1 MSEYFPRRS
10 PNSFESIAG
19 NTTFYCHYKAVKT
32 VKAVKTRGILRGVS
46 IVAAVC
52 VIDQIRWME
61 EPCSL
66 HIVFVLLNALHNVL
80 QCPVCFSLLWAI
92 SVNIIPMFF
101 NCHHHVGH
109 IQCLS
114 GQPVCQCGHV
124 LGNEPSVVLHP
135 VARQLAAARHGVCL
149 QHAEDCL
156 LGLLACDGALPAAL
170 SQPTATM
177 MLLKGSS

>member
-1 MSEYFPRRS
+1 MIFKNKRH
-10 PNSFESIAG
+10 AG
-19 NTTFYCHYKAVKT
+19 GCKSKIKT
-32 VKAVKTRGILRGVS
+32 IISATRGIVRGVS

-61 EPCSL
+61 EPRLL
-66 HIVFVLLNALHNVL
+66 HIVFVLLNALQNVL
-80 QCPVCFSLLWAI
+80 QRSVCFSLLGAI
-92 SVNIIPMFF
+92 LVDRFPMFF
-101 NCHHHVGH
+101 NSHHHVGH
-109 IQCLS
+109 IQCLF

-124 LGNEPSVVLHP
+124 LSNEPSVVLHP